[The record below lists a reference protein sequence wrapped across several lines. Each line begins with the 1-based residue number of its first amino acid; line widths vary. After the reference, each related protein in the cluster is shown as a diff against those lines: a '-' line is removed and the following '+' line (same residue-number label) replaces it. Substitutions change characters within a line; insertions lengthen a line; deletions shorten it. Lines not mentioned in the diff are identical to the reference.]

1 MTRAAKTVDER
12 NTITVLIADDQ
23 PVVRQGFEL
32 FLASDENIAVVAH
45 AADGAAA
52 VEQAHKHRPDVV
64 LLDIRMPHRHGLWAA
79 QKILAFPEAPK
90 VIVLTTFDHDEYVFT
105 ALDIG
110 ASGFL
115 LKDIDPPE
123 LVSAVKTVARGGAV
137 LSPRIA
143 PRLIAEFARRRPGAS
158 TPPARPCHGL
168 SAREVEVVELLTQ
181 GLSNE
186 EIAASL
192 QLEQSTVKTHVSNIS
207 RKVGVR
213 TRVQVVVWAYRN
225 GVVSTE

>member
-1 MTRAAKTVDER
+1 M
-12 NTITVLIADDQ
+12 
-23 PVVRQGFEL
+23 
-32 FLASDENIAVVAH
+32 
-45 AADGAAA
+45 
-52 VEQAHKHRPDVV
+52 
-64 LLDIRMPHRHGLWAA
+64 
-79 QKILAFPEAPK
+79 
-90 VIVLTTFDHDEYVFT
+90 IVLTTFDHDEYVFT

-115 LKDIDPPE
+115 LKDIDPPD

-143 PRLIAEFARRRPGAS
+143 PRLIAEFARRRPGA
-158 TPPARPCHGL
+158 PVRQARPSHGL

-186 EIAASL
+186 DIAATL
-192 QLEQSTVKTHVSNIS
+192 QLEQSTIKSHVSNIS

-225 GVVSTE
+225 GVVGTG